1 MRSQRQKSKRQPVRL
16 RHRIEKASA
25 AKQRKQRKAAK
36 SDPQWKSR
44 LKKDPGIP
52 NLFPFKDKILQEIE
66 DKKQLKAEESARLRE
81 ESRQRQR
88 NATVDPSKGDMEAD
102 GGEETDSVIDEEMDT
117 DGPSNPMAALLASA
131 QARAVEFEDD
141 DDDEKIVSQGSAEED
156 DDLDGNAKMYISS
169 VDPESGKPVSY
180 LHAESSRRAFDK
192 VFKEIVST
200 ADVILYVL
208 DARDP
213 PGTRSREVEREVMA
227 ADSGSKRL
235 ILLLNKCD
243 LVPPTVLKSW
253 LSHLRH
259 YFPTIPIQAS
269 TSTSNASTFNHK
281 HLSAK
286 RSSETLLRALKAY
299 AHTQAPSRSVTV
311 GIIGYPNVGKSSIIN
326 SLISKFHR
334 GTHSAC
340 PTGAEAGVTT
350 AIREVKLDNKLK
362 LLDSPG
368 IVFPA
373 EAALQP
379 QSDLQS
385 RLILLNALPPKQ
397 ITDPIPAVTLLL
409 QRLSASSGLIDK
421 LLNMYGC
428 LAPAPTSDG
437 DVTTDFLVQV
447 ARKRG
452 RLGKGGIPNIY
463 AAAMTVITDWRDGRV
478 QGWVEPV
485 TSQQPVKSDGNNDL
499 DGEAR
504 LSHYASDQKE
514 VVTEWAKEFKL
525 DGLWGDGQTGSDE
538 E

>member
-1 MRSQRQKSKRQPVRL
+1 MEV
-16 RHRIEKASA
+16 E
-25 AKQRKQRKAAK
+25 
-36 SDPQWKSR
+36 
-44 LKKDPGIP
+44 G
-52 NLFPFKDKILQEIE
+52 
-66 DKKQLKAEESARLRE
+66 AEE
-81 ESRQRQR
+81 
-88 NATVDPSKGDMEAD
+88 V
-102 GGEETDSVIDEEMDT
+102 DSVIDEDMDT
-117 DGPSNPMAALLASA
+117 DGSSNPMAALLASA
-131 QARAVEFEDD
+131 QARAIDFEND
-141 DDDEKIVSQGSAEED
+141 DDDEELLSQALVEEAE
-156 DDLDGNAKMYISS
+156 DLDSNAKMSISS
-169 VDPESGKPVSY
+169 VGPESGKPVSY

-213 PGTRSREVEREVMA
+213 PGTRSREVERQIMA

-243 LVPPTVLKSW
+243 LVPPTILKGW
-253 LSHLRH
+253 LTHLRH

-269 TSTSNASTFNHK
+269 NSPSNASTFNHK
-281 HLSAK
+281 HLNAK

-299 AHTQAPSRSVTV
+299 AHTQALSRSVTV

-373 EAALQP
+373 EAAFQP

-397 ITDPIPAVTLLL
+397 ITDPIPAVALLL
-409 QRLSASSGLIDK
+409 QRLSASPGLYDK
-421 LLNMYGC
+421 LLNIYGC
-428 LAPAPTSDG
+428 LAPTPASDG
-437 DVTTDFLVQV
+437 DLTTGFLVQV

-452 RLGKGGIPNIY
+452 RLGKGGIPNVY

-478 QGWVEPV
+478 QGWVEPP
-485 TSQQPVKSDGNNDL
+485 TSQQPVKAEGNMDL
-499 DGEAR
+499 DGQSR
-504 LSHYASDQKE
+504 LSHDASDQKE
-514 VVTEWAKEFKL
+514 IVTEWAKEFKL
-525 DGLWGDGQTGSDE
+525 DGLWGDGQAESDE
-538 E
+538 EQ